1 MPICPRCGKCL
12 SSDQALTYH
21 LNRKYRCGT
30 WKCTKC
36 NDIFNTKFHLQMHE
50 MKCLST
56 DIEDNP
62 TVDYLL
68 QIYNNLPYVI
78 INVNDNNQI
87 LNISPNFKNILKMN
101 KCDIQNN
108 IKNILYDE
116 KTYDKKIIFEND
128 SNKVVI
134 VKLF

>member
-50 MKCLST
+50 LSC
-56 DIEDNP
+56 IKVEDNTP
-62 TVDYLL
+62 MVDYLL
-68 QIYNNLPYVI
+68 TLYKSLPNVIVSVDKENLVSNCTP
-78 INVNDNNQI
+78 NVEKI
-87 LNISPNFKNILKMN
+87 LNIKFN
-101 KCDIQNN
+101 D
-108 IKNILYDE
+108 IKNKDLHEILTRYNLKCNVLNEGNNETILMLDN
-116 KTYDKKIIFEND
+116 T
-128 SNKVVI
+128 
-134 VKLF
+134 